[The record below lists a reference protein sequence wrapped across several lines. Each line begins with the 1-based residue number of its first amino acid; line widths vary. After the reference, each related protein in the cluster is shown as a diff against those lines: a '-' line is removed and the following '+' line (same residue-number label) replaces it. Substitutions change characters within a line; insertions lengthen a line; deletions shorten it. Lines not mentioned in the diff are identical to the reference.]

1 VVNIMFDRSVKL
13 GPGLKFVLV
22 GALKI
27 CIVLLLSGAVL
38 AQTESRIQSD
48 EVRRVGSHL
57 SCQCGCRDNVNCMMS
72 GGECPFC
79 KPARSKIFQMQQA
92 GTDDSAIIA
101 SFVRDLGAGV
111 FRPDPSSSFW
121 LVPYVSLGAGCL
133 FIAFIL
139 KRVSGRARRQ
149 ILIPTSAARAHVG
162 GSEDADASFARYR
175 QVIEVDAAGI
185 D

>member
-1 VVNIMFDRSVKL
+1 MFDKSVKL
-13 GPGLKFVLV
+13 GPGITFALV

-27 CIVLLLSGAVL
+27 CIILLLSGAVL
-38 AQTESRIQSD
+38 AQTASQIQSD

-57 SCQCGCRDNVNCMMS
+57 SCQCGCKDNVNCMMS
-72 GGECPFC
+72 AGECPFC
-79 KPARSKIFQMQQA
+79 KPARTKIFQMQQA
-92 GTDDSAIIA
+92 GTDDSTIIA

-139 KRVSGRARRQ
+139 KRVSGRTGRQ
-149 ILIPTSAARAHVG
+149 ALIPASAGGAHVG
-162 GSEDADASFARYR
+162 DPEDADASLARYR
-175 QVIEVDAAGI
+175 PAIDADAAGM